1 MLSGGAFSEHS
12 SSAAKAAAQ
21 QVVFFPK
28 QLAMVATAT
37 TTTMAIVKYQP
48 ATKYK
53 PASHQVQTKDGLQMI
68 NAPSEEKE
76 AKIVQTFQQQIKQQ
90 WLVLLSGRGAL
101 CIFHVIS
108 TTR

>member
-1 MLSGGAFSEHS
+1 MSGGAFSERS

-37 TTTMAIVKYQP
+37 TTTMAIAKYQP

-53 PASHQVQTKDGLQMI
+53 PAKDGLQMI
-68 NAPSEEKE
+68 NAPS
-76 AKIVQTFQQQIKQQ
+76 ARQIM
-90 WLVLLSGRGAL
+90 
-101 CIFHVIS
+101 
-108 TTR
+108 